1 MEMILTTG
9 SEHEAYS
16 AAAKHFV
23 AWLLSVYPLAPMQ
36 ENETN

>member
-1 MEMILTTG
+1 MEMTLTTG
-9 SEHEAYS
+9 SEHGAYN
-16 AAAKHFV
+16 AAAKYFV